1 MAFERVPSGY
11 PGVDEVFDYIRMGDN
26 VVWQVSGLEEYRL
39 FADAFVRQAL
49 KDGRNLIY
57 MHYARHESLFS
68 PQPGLKVFEFD
79 PMQGFEPFTVEIYNR
94 ITEEGPDAF
103 YIFDCLSEL
112 QVAWHTDQMMGNFFR
127 VTCPYLFELNT
138 VAYFPLMRGRHSF
151 ETMASI
157 RDTTQV
163 LIDVYTSDS
172 AVYIHTLKAVDRD
185 AVNIYLPHVSR
196 SGGPFKPLDG
206 GVALSRYYKLLDDIS
221 AHTQDQ
227 NLDSHDRFFAVAKL
241 EFGRGRFRDETERK
255 ILESMMSK
263 DPQVQR
269 LIHQLF
275 EPKDYFTLRDRMIG
289 SGAIGGKACGMLLAR
304 KIAEVCLPE
313 FREHTEPHDSFYIG
327 SDVFYTYIVSNNCWR
342 ARIEQRT
349 EEGYFSK
356 AEELKQALLSGTF
369 PENIREQFKAML
381 SYYGQSPIIVRSSS
395 FLEDGFGN
403 AFAGKYE
410 SVFCVNFGPLEKRLQ
425 AFEDAVRHV
434 YASTMDISALEYRM
448 QRGLEKK
455 DEQMSILVQRVSG
468 SWAGPYYLPGVA
480 GVGYSR
486 CLYKTSQDADPTAG
500 MLRLVVGLGTKA
512 VDRTEDDYPRL
523 VNLDRPTATTLT
535 SVADRHRFS
544 QHYVDVIDRERQ
556 AFRSVSMEVVHKFL
570 PDWFHD
576 LMFERDY
583 EAESALRDMGI
594 KDEVWFITCQGFLE
608 RTKFPQLMRS
618 LLKTLENVYGTPVDI
633 EYAVNT
639 EDGDFVINILQCRPL
654 YVGQPGG
661 KVTMPELPEEDVF
674 FDLDDSSM
682 GMSSVTDIDVVIEID
697 AKEYYEFPYAR
708 KRMAANA
715 VGLINRYYKG
725 KGKKIMLLAPGRLG
739 TSSPELGVPCS
750 FADISGFAGVCE
762 VSDDRAGYM
771 PELSYGSHMFQ
782 DLVEANIFYCA
793 IWNDKRTL
801 RYNPGLLSGL
811 PNKFSEICPNMPE
824 LAKMFRVTE
833 PERLAMVSGQQPS
846 QAFYS
851 DFAHSPS
858 KLKATCEAVKKQ
870 YPSRRLVACLELH
883 TFSSLT
889 KEFLVQYKNCMD
901 STDCAAV
908 YYNRHAIELKR
919 LPDLSEEAVYE
930 AFGKKDLK
938 VLTDIEAVKEFIS
951 ANTDKNSNVLMM
963 SSSNFGGLDLK
974 ELAQSVM

>member
-1 MAFERVPSGY
+1 MKVAFERVPSGY

-833 PERLAMVSGQQPS
+833 PEGLCCWLDAVSNRAVCGYKRLA
-846 QAFYS
+846 
-851 DFAHSPS
+851 
-858 KLKATCEAVKKQ
+858 K
-870 YPSRRLVACLELH
+870 
-883 TFSSLT
+883 
-889 KEFLVQYKNCMD
+889 
-901 STDCAAV
+901 
-908 YYNRHAIELKR
+908 
-919 LPDLSEEAVYE
+919 
-930 AFGKKDLK
+930 
-938 VLTDIEAVKEFIS
+938 
-951 ANTDKNSNVLMM
+951 
-963 SSSNFGGLDLK
+963 
-974 ELAQSVM
+974 

>member
-1 MAFERVPSGY
+1 MAFERIPSGY

-26 VVWQVSGLEEYRL
+26 VVWQVSDLEEYRL
-39 FADAFVRQAL
+39 FAEAFARQAL
-49 KDGRNLIY
+49 EDGRNLIY

-68 PQPGLKVFEFD
+68 PKPGLKVFEFD

-94 ITEEGPDAF
+94 ITEEGKDAF

-127 VTCPYLFELNT
+127 VTCPYLYELNT
-138 VAYFPLMRGRHSF
+138 VAYFPLIRGRHSF
-151 ETMASI
+151 GTMASI

-172 AVYIHTLKAVDRD
+172 AVYIHTLKAMDRNS
-185 AVNIYLPHVSR
+185 VNIYLPHVSR

-227 NLDSHDRFFAVAKL
+227 NLDSHDRFFALAKL
-241 EFGRGRFRDETERK
+241 EFGRGKFRDETERK

-263 DPQVQR
+263 DPHVQK

-327 SDVFYTYIVSNNCWR
+327 SDVFYTYIVSNKCWKT
-342 ARIEQRT
+342 RIEQRT

-356 AEELKQALLSGTF
+356 ADELKQALLSGSF

-410 SVFCVNFGPLEKRLQ
+410 SVFCVNFGPLEQRLA
-425 AFEDAVRHV
+425 AFEDAVRRV
-434 YASTMDISALEYRM
+434 YASTMDISALEYRL

-486 CLYKTSQDADPTAG
+486 CLYKTSQNADPTAG

-523 VNLDRPTATTLT
+523 VNLDRPAARAH
-535 SVADRHRFS
+535 SNVADMHRFS
-544 QHYVDVIDRERQ
+544 QHNVDVIDRERM
-556 AFRSVSMEVVHKFL
+556 AFRSVRMDEMHHFL
-570 PDWFHD
+570 PDWFHT

-583 EAESALRDMGI
+583 DAEASLREIGI
-594 KDEVWFITCQGFLE
+594 RDEVWFISCQGLLQN
-608 RTKFPQLMRS
+608 TKFPRIMQA

-639 EDGDFVINILQCRPL
+639 DEYGDFVINILQCRPL

-661 KVTMPELPEEDVF
+661 KVVVPELPEEDIF
-674 FDLDDSSM
+674 FSLDDSSM

-697 AKEYYEFPYAR
+697 AKEYYEFPYA
-708 KRMAANA
+708 KKKMAATA

-782 DLVEANIFYCA
+782 DLVEAEIFYCA
-793 IWNDKRTL
+793 IWNDRRTL
-801 RYNPGLLSGL
+801 KYTPGLLAGL
-811 PNKFSEICPNMPE
+811 PNKFAEICPNLPE
-824 LAKMFRVTE
+824 LANMFRVTE
-833 PERLAMVSGQQPS
+833 PEGLCCWLDAVSNRAVCGYKRLA
-846 QAFYS
+846 
-851 DFAHSPS
+851 
-858 KLKATCEAVKKQ
+858 K
-870 YPSRRLVACLELH
+870 
-883 TFSSLT
+883 
-889 KEFLVQYKNCMD
+889 
-901 STDCAAV
+901 
-908 YYNRHAIELKR
+908 
-919 LPDLSEEAVYE
+919 
-930 AFGKKDLK
+930 
-938 VLTDIEAVKEFIS
+938 
-951 ANTDKNSNVLMM
+951 
-963 SSSNFGGLDLK
+963 
-974 ELAQSVM
+974 

>member
-1 MAFERVPSGY
+1 M
-11 PGVDEVFDYIRMGDN
+11 
-26 VVWQVSGLEEYRL
+26 
-39 FADAFVRQAL
+39 
-49 KDGRNLIY
+49 
-57 MHYARHESLFS
+57 
-68 PQPGLKVFEFD
+68 
-79 PMQGFEPFTVEIYNR
+79 
-94 ITEEGPDAF
+94 
-103 YIFDCLSEL
+103 
-112 QVAWHTDQMMGNFFR
+112 
-127 VTCPYLFELNT
+127 
-138 VAYFPLMRGRHSF
+138 
-151 ETMASI
+151 
-157 RDTTQV
+157 
-163 LIDVYTSDS
+163 
-172 AVYIHTLKAVDRD
+172 
-185 AVNIYLPHVSR
+185 
-196 SGGPFKPLDG
+196 
-206 GVALSRYYKLLDDIS
+206 
-221 AHTQDQ
+221 
-227 NLDSHDRFFAVAKL
+227 AKL
-241 EFGRGRFRDETERK
+241 EFGRGKFRDATERK
-255 ILESMMSK
+255 IIESMMSK
-263 DPQVQR
+263 DPHVQR

-349 EEGYFSK
+349 DEGYFSK
-356 AEELKQALLSGTF
+356 AEELKQALLSGSF

-425 AFEDAVRHV
+425 AFEDAVRQV
-434 YASTMDISALEYRM
+434 YASTMDISALEYRL

-468 SWAGPYYLPGVA
+468 SWAGPYYLPGAA

-512 VDRTEDDYPRL
+512 VDRTEDDYPIL
-523 VNLDRPTATTLT
+523 VNLDRPAATTLT
-535 SVADRHRFS
+535 SVAERHRFS
-544 QHYVDVIDRERQ
+544 QHNVDVIDRERQ
-556 AFRSVSMEVVHKFL
+556 CFRSVRVDEMHSYL

-583 EAESALRDMGI
+583 EAEASLREIGI
-594 KDEVWFITCQGFLE
+594 REEVWFISCRGLLKD
-608 RTKFPQLMRS
+608 TKFPHIMQA

-661 KVTMPELPEEDVF
+661 NVVLPELPEEDVF
-674 FDLDDSSM
+674 FKLDDSSM
-682 GMSSVTDIDVVIEID
+682 GMSSVTDIDVVVEID

-708 KRMAANA
+708 KKMAATA

-725 KGKKIMLLAPGRLG
+725 KDKKLLLLAPGRLG

-782 DLVEANIFYCA
+782 DLVEAEIFYCA

-801 RYNPGLLSGL
+801 RYDPELLAGL

-824 LAKMFRVTE
+824 LAGMFRVTE
-833 PERLAMVSGQQPS
+833 PEGLCCWLDAVENKAVCGYKRLA
-846 QAFYS
+846 
-851 DFAHSPS
+851 
-858 KLKATCEAVKKQ
+858 K
-870 YPSRRLVACLELH
+870 
-883 TFSSLT
+883 
-889 KEFLVQYKNCMD
+889 
-901 STDCAAV
+901 
-908 YYNRHAIELKR
+908 
-919 LPDLSEEAVYE
+919 
-930 AFGKKDLK
+930 
-938 VLTDIEAVKEFIS
+938 
-951 ANTDKNSNVLMM
+951 
-963 SSSNFGGLDLK
+963 
-974 ELAQSVM
+974 

>member
-1 MAFERVPSGY
+1 MIVAFERVPSGY

-682 GMSSVTDIDVVIEID
+682 GMSSVADIDVVIEID

-833 PERLAMVSGQQPS
+833 PEGLCCWLDAVSNRAVCGYKRLA
-846 QAFYS
+846 
-851 DFAHSPS
+851 
-858 KLKATCEAVKKQ
+858 K
-870 YPSRRLVACLELH
+870 
-883 TFSSLT
+883 
-889 KEFLVQYKNCMD
+889 
-901 STDCAAV
+901 
-908 YYNRHAIELKR
+908 
-919 LPDLSEEAVYE
+919 
-930 AFGKKDLK
+930 
-938 VLTDIEAVKEFIS
+938 
-951 ANTDKNSNVLMM
+951 
-963 SSSNFGGLDLK
+963 
-974 ELAQSVM
+974 

>member
-1 MAFERVPSGY
+1 MIVAFERVPSGY

-206 GVALSRYYKLLDDIS
+206 GVSLSRYYKLLDDIS

-811 PNKFSEICPNMPE
+811 PNKFSEMCPNMPE

-833 PERLAMVSGQQPS
+833 PEGLCCWLDAVSNRAVCGYKRLA
-846 QAFYS
+846 
-851 DFAHSPS
+851 
-858 KLKATCEAVKKQ
+858 K
-870 YPSRRLVACLELH
+870 
-883 TFSSLT
+883 
-889 KEFLVQYKNCMD
+889 
-901 STDCAAV
+901 
-908 YYNRHAIELKR
+908 
-919 LPDLSEEAVYE
+919 
-930 AFGKKDLK
+930 
-938 VLTDIEAVKEFIS
+938 
-951 ANTDKNSNVLMM
+951 
-963 SSSNFGGLDLK
+963 
-974 ELAQSVM
+974 

>member
-1 MAFERVPSGY
+1 MTVAFERVPSGY

-833 PERLAMVSGQQPS
+833 PEGLCCWLDAVSNRAVCGYKRLA
-846 QAFYS
+846 
-851 DFAHSPS
+851 
-858 KLKATCEAVKKQ
+858 K
-870 YPSRRLVACLELH
+870 
-883 TFSSLT
+883 
-889 KEFLVQYKNCMD
+889 
-901 STDCAAV
+901 
-908 YYNRHAIELKR
+908 
-919 LPDLSEEAVYE
+919 
-930 AFGKKDLK
+930 
-938 VLTDIEAVKEFIS
+938 
-951 ANTDKNSNVLMM
+951 
-963 SSSNFGGLDLK
+963 
-974 ELAQSVM
+974 

>member
-1 MAFERVPSGY
+1 MKVAFERVPSGY

-163 LIDVYTSDS
+163 LIDVYMSDS

-833 PERLAMVSGQQPS
+833 PEGLCCWLDAVSNRAVCGYKRLA
-846 QAFYS
+846 
-851 DFAHSPS
+851 
-858 KLKATCEAVKKQ
+858 K
-870 YPSRRLVACLELH
+870 
-883 TFSSLT
+883 
-889 KEFLVQYKNCMD
+889 
-901 STDCAAV
+901 
-908 YYNRHAIELKR
+908 
-919 LPDLSEEAVYE
+919 
-930 AFGKKDLK
+930 
-938 VLTDIEAVKEFIS
+938 
-951 ANTDKNSNVLMM
+951 
-963 SSSNFGGLDLK
+963 
-974 ELAQSVM
+974 

>member
-1 MAFERVPSGY
+1 MIVAFERVPSGY

-163 LIDVYTSDS
+163 LIDVYMSDS

-206 GVALSRYYKLLDDIS
+206 GVSLSRYYKLLDDIS

-468 SWAGPYYLPGVA
+468 SWAGPYFLTGVA

-833 PERLAMVSGQQPS
+833 PEGLCCWLDAVSNRAVCGYKRLA
-846 QAFYS
+846 
-851 DFAHSPS
+851 
-858 KLKATCEAVKKQ
+858 K
-870 YPSRRLVACLELH
+870 
-883 TFSSLT
+883 
-889 KEFLVQYKNCMD
+889 
-901 STDCAAV
+901 
-908 YYNRHAIELKR
+908 
-919 LPDLSEEAVYE
+919 
-930 AFGKKDLK
+930 
-938 VLTDIEAVKEFIS
+938 
-951 ANTDKNSNVLMM
+951 
-963 SSSNFGGLDLK
+963 
-974 ELAQSVM
+974 

>member
-1 MAFERVPSGY
+1 MIVAFERVPSGY

-468 SWAGPYYLPGVA
+468 SWAGPYFLPGVA

-682 GMSSVTDIDVVIEID
+682 GMSSVADIDVVIEID

-833 PERLAMVSGQQPS
+833 PEGLCCWLDAVSNRAVCGYKRLA
-846 QAFYS
+846 
-851 DFAHSPS
+851 
-858 KLKATCEAVKKQ
+858 K
-870 YPSRRLVACLELH
+870 
-883 TFSSLT
+883 
-889 KEFLVQYKNCMD
+889 
-901 STDCAAV
+901 
-908 YYNRHAIELKR
+908 
-919 LPDLSEEAVYE
+919 
-930 AFGKKDLK
+930 
-938 VLTDIEAVKEFIS
+938 
-951 ANTDKNSNVLMM
+951 
-963 SSSNFGGLDLK
+963 
-974 ELAQSVM
+974 